1 MKAYAPDIFEYVY
14 FARPDSIMDGISVY
28 RSRLVMGVK
37 LAGAVVSTLGPDY
50 AKLIDVVV
58 PVPDTS
64 RNSALELAQHLELNY
79 KEGFIKNRYVGRTF
93 IMPGQKL
100 RRQNVRRKL
109 NAQGQEFKGKNVL
122 IVDDS
127 IVRGTTSK
135 EIVQMARDAG
145 AKKVYFASCA
155 PPIRHNHIYGI
166 DLADRKD
173 LVAHARTDKE
183 IAQEIGADEVIY
195 QSLDDL
201 IQACL
206 EECNNPAV
214 KQFEV
219 GVFNGRYITGVKE
232 DYFEHLETTRARNAR
247 AKIDATIEQA
257 AMDDVALHNGF
268 PQSTDANGCKRG

>member
-1 MKAYAPDIFEYVY
+1 
-14 FARPDSIMDGISVY
+14 
-28 RSRLVMGVK
+28 MGVK
-37 LAGAVVSTLGPDY
+37 LAGAVIRALGSDY
-50 AKLIDVVV
+50 KDKIDVVV

-64 RNSALELAQHLELNY
+64 RNSALELAQFLHLNY

-109 NAQGQEFKGKNVL
+109 NAQRQEFRDKNVL

-173 LVAHARTDKE
+173 LVAHARTDDE
-183 IAQEIGADEVIY
+183 ISREIGADKVIY
-195 QSLDDL
+195 QTLDDL
-201 IQACL
+201 ISACR
-206 EECNNPAV
+206 EESNHPEV
-214 KQFEV
+214 KEFEV
-219 GVFNGRYITGVKE
+219 GVFNGRYITGADE
-232 DYFEHLETTRARNAR
+232 AYFEHLETTRARNAR
-247 AKIDATIEQA
+247 AKSDSGVEQA
-257 AMDDVALHNGF
+257 AMDDVALYNGHSQ
-268 PQSTDANGCKRG
+268 PNDGCKRG